1 MSLPPGVCKYITK
14 TNVFKTSSGISS
26 KTYNIP
32 TPIEYG
38 RTVKSDGLTAIGA
51 GTCPT

>member
-1 MSLPPGVCKYITK
+1 MSLVPGTCKTITK
-14 TNVFKTSSGISS
+14 TKVFNSVTGIGS

-38 RTVKSDGLTAIGA
+38 RTVKTDGLNAIGA
-51 GTCPT
+51 TNCP